1 MLFQIPK
8 TYNIV
13 YEIFIETLLGTPPNE
28 IIYYNYIIIFSM
40 ESLVFPWNHISK
52 TVFGALQ

>member
-13 YEIFIETLLGTPPNE
+13 YEIFIETRLGTPPPPNE
-28 IIYYNYIIIFSM
+28 IIYDSYM
-40 ESLVFPWNHISK
+40 
-52 TVFGALQ
+52 